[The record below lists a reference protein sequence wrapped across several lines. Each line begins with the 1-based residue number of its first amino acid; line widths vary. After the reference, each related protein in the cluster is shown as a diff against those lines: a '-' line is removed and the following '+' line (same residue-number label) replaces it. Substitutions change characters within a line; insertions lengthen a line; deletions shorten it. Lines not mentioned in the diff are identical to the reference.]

1 MEYIRAHWRG
11 KHSLARSYWING
23 VLLGFLAGAG
33 ILGLDYVLGKMW
45 LGPGVIVVWILLLW
59 SITFVF
65 SIWQLVGVW
74 RCAGQH
80 KVLTGRRFWATL
92 AQVAVVLGWIG
103 LAKSSLNYGKVGW
116 LAFEVAAELGPI
128 DYRVELVDGDIHF
141 SGDITYYSVEMVREL
156 LSSSPDI
163 DTLLINSPGGFT
175 GPAMKLGSLV
185 EQNGLTVIAV
195 TQCESACTMPLVASP
210 RPTVIPGTII
220 GFHRAGGVGIPQVE
234 EEAVTALEEYYRAQ
248 GVDPEVIQRAIS
260 TPFENVWRPSLQQL
274 ALYGVVKYVFDT
286 QTFEIVDAG
295 DYCAARPGDCWI
307 AGAGSIR

>member
-23 VLLGFLAGAG
+23 FLLGSLAGAG
-33 ILGLDYVLGKMW
+33 ILGLDYLLGKMW
-45 LGPGVIVVWILLLW
+45 LSPGVIVVWLILLW
-59 SITFVF
+59 GVTFVF

-74 RCAGQH
+74 RSAGQH
-80 KVLTGRRFWATL
+80 KAFTGRRLWAAL
-92 AQVAVVLGWIG
+92 AQVVVVLGWIG

-128 DYRVELVDGDIHF
+128 DYQVELVDGDIRF
-141 SGDITYYSVEMVREL
+141 SGDITYYSVEMVREI
-156 LSSSPDI
+156 LSSNPNI

-185 EQNGLTVIAV
+185 ERSGLTVIAV

-210 RPTVIPGTII
+210 RPTVIPGTVI

-234 EEAVTALEEYYRAQ
+234 EQAVTALEEYYRAQ
-248 GVDPEVIQRAIS
+248 GVNPEVIERAIS
-260 TPFENVWRPSLQQL
+260 TPFENVWRPSLYQL
-274 ALYGVVKYVFDT
+274 AVYGVVKYVFDT
-286 QTFEIVDAG
+286 QTFEIVDAT
-295 DYCAARPGDCWI
+295 DYCAARPWACCFAA
-307 AGAGSIR
+307 AGCCR